1 MRVKALNRDPDG
13 SLIHQHIN
21 HPAGDDEE
29 EIFWPSDTDRIR
41 REMEAYAAFGIRG
54 NALARLVIHGEPVPA
69 GRPRFSNGHAYDP
82 KRSRDY
88 KRFVGQEAKMKYHG
102 GLLRDMPLKV
112 EIRVYRHVQRSLS
125 KLERGRRLRGEHRPI
140 VKPDASNYL
149 KLIEDALTGII
160 WEDDN
165 LITDVSCS
173 KYYSDE
179 PRIEVTVTEAKEEK

>member
-69 GRPRFSNGHAYDP
+69 GRPRFSNGHAFDP

-102 GLLRDMPLKV
+102 PLLRNDPLKV
-112 EIRVYRHVQRSLS
+112 DVKVYRHVQRSVS
-125 KLERGRRLRGEHRPI
+125 KVERTRRISGEHRPI

-149 KLIEDALTGII
+149 KLIEDALTGIV

-179 PRIEVTVTEAKEEK
+179 PRIEVTVTEA

>member
-13 SLIHQHIN
+13 GLIHQHIN
-21 HPAGDDEE
+21 HP
-29 EIFWPSDTDRIR
+29 
-41 REMEAYAAFGIRG
+41 G

-69 GRPRFSNGHAYDP
+69 GRPRFSNGHAFDP

-88 KRFVGQEAKMKYHG
+88 KRFVSQEAQLKYHG
-102 GLLRDMPLKV
+102 PLLRDKQLAVDVK
-112 EIRVYRHVQRSLS
+112 VYRHVQRSVS
-125 KLERGRRLRGEHRPI
+125 KVERSRRISGEHRPI

-149 KLIEDALTGII
+149 KLIEDALTGIV

-179 PRIEVTVTEAKEEK
+179 PRIEVTVTEA

>member
-13 SLIHQHIN
+13 SLMNQRIN
-21 HPAGDDEE
+21 HL
-29 EIFWPSDTDRIR
+29 
-41 REMEAYAAFGIRG
+41 G

-88 KRFVGQEAKMKYHG
+88 KRFVSQEAKLKYHG
-102 GLLRDMPLKV
+102 TILRDKALKV
-112 EIRVYRHVQRSLS
+112 DVKVYRHVQRSIS
-125 KLERGRRLRGEHRPI
+125 KVERGRRLRGEHRPI

-149 KLIEDALTGII
+149 KLVEDALTGIV

-165 LITDVSCS
+165 LITDVSCH
-173 KYYSDE
+173 KYYSDD
-179 PRIEVTVTEAKEEK
+179 PRIEVTVTEAKEEINDGK